1 MKAKGTSRTTTSLS
15 QSAGAPARRLKYIAK
30 RPAKN
35 MTSLPSQT
43 MVPTEVEFGLLMTV
57 FAAWG
62 IVEDDIPKILTDRR
76 PWQGPEASISNNI

>member
-1 MKAKGTSRTTTSLS
+1 
-15 QSAGAPARRLKYIAK
+15 
-30 RPAKN
+30 
-35 MTSLPSQT
+35 